1 MEMDEFYMQ
10 RCIDLARI
18 GEGNVAPNPMVGAV
32 IVCDGKV
39 IGEGFHQKYGEAH
52 AEVNAVNSVVDKSL
66 LSKSTIYV
74 SLEPCAHFG
83 KTPPCAD
90 LMVKFNFKRVVIGCY
105 DSYSEVSGKGVQKI
119 KDAGIECEIG
129 ILENECK
136 ELNKRFFTFHDKK
149 RPYVIL
155 KWAQTKDGFFDVIRD
170 DCEKGVNWISS
181 SETKVLVHKWR
192 SVEQSI
198 LVGKNTVLI
207 DNPSLTVREIAG
219 VNPIRIVLDSQCSI
233 SQNANVLN
241 LESETLVFNLVKNEK
256 NENATWIQL
265 EDMKIES
272 IVKKLYDLQIQ
283 SVFVE
288 GGAAILQAFI
298 DANLWDEAK
307 VIVGDTTFNEGIKA
321 PVLPKTP
328 FSNFRFFTDQ
338 IYNYKN
344 I

>member
-32 IVCDGKV
+32 IVYDGKL

-90 LMVKFNFKRVVIGCY
+90 LIVKSNFKRVVIGCF
-105 DSYSEVSGKGVQKI
+105 DSYAEVSGNGIQKI
-119 KDAGIECEIG
+119 KNAGIECEIG
-129 ILENECK
+129 VLENECK

-170 DCEKGVNWISS
+170 DSEKGANWISS
-181 SETKVLVHKWR
+181 PETKVLVHKWR

-207 DNPSLTVREIAG
+207 DNPTLTVREISG
-219 VNPIRIVLDSQCSI
+219 KNPTRIVLDSHLSI
-233 SQNANVLN
+233 CETANVFN
-241 LESETLVFNLVKNEK
+241 LESKTIILNLQKNGKQGNVEWIKISNMKVETILNCLY
-256 NENATWIQL
+256 NAN
-265 EDMKIES
+265 
-272 IVKKLYDLQIQ
+272 IQ
-283 SVFVE
+283 SVFIE
-288 GGAAILQAFI
+288 GGVSTHQSFI
-298 DANLWDEAK
+298 ESNCWDEAR
-307 VIVGDTTFNEGIKA
+307 VIVGESIFNEGLKA
-321 PVLPKTP
+321 PVLSVIPSSS
-328 FSNFRFFTDQ
+328 FSFSSDL
-338 IYNYKN
+338 IYIYSN

>member
-18 GEGNVAPNPMVGAV
+18 GEGNVAPNPMVGAI

-90 LMVKFNFKRVVIGCY
+90 LIVKSNFKRVVIGCF
-105 DSYSEVSGKGVQKI
+105 DSYVEVSGNGVQKI

-129 ILENECK
+129 VLENECK

-149 RPYVIL
+149 RPFIVL
-155 KWAQTKDGFFDVIRD
+155 KWAQTKNGYFDEIREDGK
-170 DCEKGVNWISS
+170 KGVNWISAP
-181 SETKVLVHKWR
+181 ETKVLVHKWR
-192 SVEQSI
+192 SQEQAI
-198 LVGKNTVLI
+198 LVGKNTVLV
-207 DNPSLTVREIAG
+207 DNPSLTVREISG
-219 VNPIRIVLDSQCSI
+219 KNPTRIVLDSHLSI
-233 SQNANVLN
+233 SQTANVFN
-241 LESETLVFNLVKNEK
+241 SESETLIFNLVKNEK
-256 NENATWIQL
+256 NENVTWIQM
-265 EDMKIES
+265 EDMMIES

-283 SVFVE
+283 SVFIE
-288 GGAAILQAFI
+288 GGATILQAFI

-307 VIVGDTTFNEGIKA
+307 VIVGDSTFNDGIKA

-328 FSNFRFFTDQ
+328 FSNFCFFTDQ